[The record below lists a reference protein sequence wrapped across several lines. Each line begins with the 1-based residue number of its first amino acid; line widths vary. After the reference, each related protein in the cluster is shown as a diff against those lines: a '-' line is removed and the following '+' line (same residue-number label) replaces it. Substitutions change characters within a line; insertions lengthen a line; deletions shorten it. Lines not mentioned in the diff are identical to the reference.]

1 MIGLCTSNEI
11 TLVLTR
17 VSRTDVKKGFGGDFL
32 RFALAD
38 TPTDSVSMRVGE
50 EWDIWA
56 VRHVYHQLD
65 RMELSRHAVR
75 VGTLSF

>member
-1 MIGLCTSNEI
+1 M
-11 TLVLTR
+11 
-17 VSRTDVKKGFGGDFL
+17 

-38 TPTDSVSMRVGE
+38 APTDSVSMRVGE